1 VRLAPHRPGR
11 RGTEAGVEG
20 RGIAGIDHDRPP
32 QTPEEALQALLDG
45 NRRYVSGE
53 TRSVDYGRLGDR
65 IAESQAPFAAIVT
78 CADSRLSVPVIFD
91 LGLGHVLVSRVA
103 GNSVDA
109 GTLGSTEYAVAE
121 LGVRLVLILGHS
133 NCGAVKAALAVAEGR
148 ASFPRERFGGIGALV
163 DAIVEPVK
171 ALPEQSR
178 TLEQAIVANASAQAA
193 RMAAAEPIVRPA
205 IDAGRL
211 LVVAAVYDI
220 GSGRVSV
227 I

>member
-1 VRLAPHRPGR
+1 M
-11 RGTEAGVEG
+11 
-20 RGIAGIDHDRPP
+20 
-32 QTPEEALQALLDG
+32 
-45 NRRYVSGE
+45 
-53 TRSVDYGRLGDR
+53 
-65 IAESQAPFAAIVT
+65 
-78 CADSRLSVPVIFD
+78 
-91 LGLGHVLVSRVA
+91 
-103 GNSVDA
+103 
-109 GTLGSTEYAVAE
+109 
-121 LGVRLVLILGHS
+121 
-133 NCGAVKAALAVAEGR
+133 KAALAVAEGR

>member
-1 VRLAPHRPGR
+1 M
-11 RGTEAGVEG
+11 
-20 RGIAGIDHDRPP
+20 
-32 QTPEEALQALLDG
+32 
-45 NRRYVSGE
+45 
-53 TRSVDYGRLGDR
+53 
-65 IAESQAPFAAIVT
+65 
-78 CADSRLSVPVIFD
+78 
-91 LGLGHVLVSRVA
+91 
-103 GNSVDA
+103 
-109 GTLGSTEYAVAE
+109 
-121 LGVRLVLILGHS
+121 
-133 NCGAVKAALAVAEGR
+133 
-148 ASFPRERFGGIGALV
+148 
-163 DAIVEPVK
+163 K